1 MKKLVIFAG
10 IALLAGSALA
20 QGDIR
25 TPVVRRQALPPVNR
39 AAETEGGL
47 QRGVRVGNP
56 LQMLNPFAPAEYGDG
71 TDFVTVRDEGPSTLR
86 QHDRSRTHPVGLRLF
101 SIAF

>member
-39 AAETEGGL
+39 AAETEGGV

-56 LQMLNPFAPAEYGDG
+56 FQILNPFAPVEYGDG
-71 TDFVTVRDEGPSTLR
+71 VDFVTIRDEGPSTLR
-86 QHDRSRTHPVGLRLF
+86 QHDRSRTHPVGVRLF